1 VEPIRDGAWD
11 REGRL
16 SDAGDCGGRCVPGRT
31 LDVLQGNDGRQVH
44 TADGHGGPGADGGRS
59 DPVGTGPGPVPPG
72 PADIGQRGRGQQ
84 LRSWLPH
91 GGPGVPGHRDG
102 GHPAVRRVQRGRAG
116 VHRVPLD
123 GRRHGLGH
131 DQSGVGEPAP
141 RLPEEKQP
149 GGARVPV
156 AQGVHGRGGTVQRA
170 ACVAQDAEHDR
181 LRVHG

>member
-1 VEPIRDGAWD
+1 VELIRNGARD

-16 SDAGDCGGRCVPGRT
+16 SDAGVCGGRWVPGGT

-44 TADGHGGPGADGGRS
+44 TADGHGGPGADCGRS
-59 DPVGTGPGPVPPG
+59 DPVGAGPGSVPPG

-91 GGPGVPGHRDG
+91 GGPGVPAPRDG

-123 GRRHGLGH
+123 GWRHGLGN
-131 DQSGVGEPAP
+131 DQPRVGDPAP
-141 RLPEEKQP
+141 GLLEEKQL
-149 GGARVPV
+149 GGARVSG
-156 AQGVHGRGGTVQRA
+156 AQGVHGRG
-170 ACVAQDAEHDR
+170 
-181 LRVHG
+181 